1 MCLVRSIVFCL
12 KFCGFLFRKCVPVF
26 GVTRRNCLKVYR
38 KSQLLRVILVIS
50 LPISPSKTCQ
60 AKRLTRLRC
69 YCPSDRCARKSDVLT
84 FDTFKMLFLILFH
97 GRLSKRWVHVYW
109 VLLDNLS
116 AAQRGYLAFSFFQ
129 LWVVLGSFSP
139 CRSALRNPTCKW
151 IYRYVIHIQ
160 YYM

>member
-1 MCLVRSIVFCL
+1 MFLVRSIVFFL
-12 KFCGFLFRKCVPVF
+12 TFCGFFLFRKCVPVF
-26 GVTRRNCLKVYR
+26 GVTRRNCLKSTE

-69 YCPSDRCARKSDVLT
+69 YCPSDPVVQEKVTCWLLT
-84 FDTFKMLFLILFH
+84 HSKCCSWNTFL
-97 GRLSKRWVHVYW
+97 KRWVHVYW

-116 AAQRGYLAFSFFQ
+116 VAPRGYLAFSFFQ

-139 CRSALRNPTCKW
+139 CRSALRNPICQW
-151 IYRYVIHIQ
+151 IYRYVIHKYICNTH
-160 YYM
+160 